1 MSTAS
6 TATQFFGLDLAS
18 LRRDLLIAWA
28 KMLNWP
34 VLAWLWPKL
43 SVRVWLPDGKS
54 VLSRGP
60 GTPCVDDP
68 ILARSARFDA
78 VQMPEHLL
86 LRKTLQMPQLQAHEL
101 QAALTLQVSG
111 LNPFAPDDLIWTN
124 ALEPD
129 RERGAFLTVHL
140 VMASRKQLARYI
152 EQAHPGLNP
161 AKTEVW
167 VAGLPEQTHLVLPG
181 FGESVRA
188 SHSVVWRW
196 VSALLLLLVL
206 ALVAAIGVTPS
217 VQLYLRALQ
226 AHAAINDLQQ
236 RAIPV
241 VKQREALVHVTD
253 QLANLAE
260 AMGKT
265 VPPLQAL
272 KLISDALPDDTSLLN
287 LQVQGLKVTMSGQTS
302 NASVLM
308 RQLGATPGLRD
319 VTAPTPAVKPPG
331 IQREQFT
338 IEFKIDAA
346 QIAPAPVASVPIVP
360 APVISAPVVVVPI
373 APAPIASAASVPARI
388 ASAPST
394 STPSVSMP
402 MAVGPS
408 VPARIASAPRGPTRV
423 GSAPLVPAPVT
434 PAK

>member
-1 MSTAS
+1 M
-6 TATQFFGLDLAS
+6 
-18 LRRDLLIAWA
+18 IAWA

-60 GTPCVDDP
+60 GTPCIDDP
-68 ILARSARFDA
+68 ILTRSARFDA
-78 VQMPEHLL
+78 VQLPEHLL

-101 QAALTLQVSG
+101 QAALSLQVSG
-111 LNPFAPDDLIWTN
+111 LNPFAPDDLTWTH

-129 RERGAFLTVHL
+129 RERGAVVTVHL

-167 VAGLPEQTHLVLPG
+167 VAGLPEQTNLVLPG

-206 ALVAAIGVTPS
+206 ALVATIGITPS
-217 VQLYLRALQ
+217 MQLYLRAQQ
-226 AHAAINDLQQ
+226 AHAAITDLQQ

-253 QLANLAE
+253 QLGNLAE

-302 NASVLM
+302 NAAVLM

-338 IEFKIDAA
+338 IEFRIDAA
-346 QIAPAPVASVPIVP
+346 QIAPAAVASAPVVPTPVASAPVVP
-360 APVISAPVVVVPI
+360 APVASAPIVAVPI
-373 APAPIASAASVPARI
+373 APAPVVSTANVSVSG
-388 ASAPST
+388 ASAPSA
-394 STPSVSMP
+394 P
-402 MAVGPS
+402 
-408 VPARIASAPRGPTRV
+408 APRGPARV
-423 GSAPLVPAPVT
+423 GPAQLVPAPVT